1 MGRNPPGDN
10 MGRPTSSRNPGQ
22 AKAGQGSKFWGKA
35 VLEMGHQKTET
46 GLDG

>member
-1 MGRNPPGDN
+1 MWGGPLPEGN
-10 MGRPTSSRNPGQ
+10 Q
-22 AKAGQGSKFWGKA
+22 AKPRQGRESKFWGKA